1 MGDDDGD
8 QASFWDDPR
17 VQYVVKCILST
28 YPKVTPGAKF
38 DKNFQTE
45 ATR

>member
-1 MGDDDGD
+1 MTDDGAD
-8 QASFWDDPR
+8 PASFWDDPR
-17 VQYVVKCILST
+17 VRFIRKAVLAT
-28 YPKVTPGAKF
+28 HPKLAPGAKF